1 MNVDI
6 YPLTTI
12 GDYRDKKITREQ
24 FIRRFAAWQNAHGID
39 YTCRGKGDD
48 TGLYV
53 EYRYCRARI
62 KGGMLVSVYGA
73 ARSGFEFRRKV
84 DHAMQR
90 VATWAR

>member
-24 FIRRFAAWQNAHGID
+24 FIRCFAAWQTAHGID

-53 EYRYCRARI
+53 EYRHCRARI

-73 ARSGFEFRRKV
+73 ARSGFEFRRKI
-84 DHAMQR
+84 DLAMQR
-90 VATWAR
+90 AATWAR